1 MLQKERKY
9 HYIYKTTCII
19 TGKYYVG
26 MHSSDSLNDNYL
38 GSGKLLNFS
47 IRKYG
52 NKNHKRE
59 ILEILE
65 CRNQLK
71 DREKEIV
78 NEELLSDP
86 LNINLAYG
94 GEGGDTW
101 STNPNK
107 NEISKKLSLAG
118 MNRKY
123 SEETLAKMRASAA
136 KRPKPSR
143 ESIERAEAKRQIKR
157 KTGNYF
163 TPEGRVKLKE
173 AGKQKIFTDE
183 YRQKLSYAAKN
194 PKQVQCPWCKR
205 IGSKNS
211 YARWH
216 FDNCKFKSREE

>member
-101 STNPNK
+101 STNPN
-107 NEISKKLSLAG
+107 NTENVNFWSG
-118 MNRKY
+118 
-123 SEETLAKMRASAA
+123 T
-136 KRPKPSR
+136 
-143 ESIERAEAKRQIKR
+143 AEAKFISI
-157 KTGNYF
+157 
-163 TPEGRVKLKE
+163 LK
-173 AGKQKIFTDE
+173 
-183 YRQKLSYAAKN
+183 
-194 PKQVQCPWCKR
+194 
-205 IGSKNS
+205 SKS
-211 YARWH
+211 LAR
-216 FDNCKFKSREE
+216 